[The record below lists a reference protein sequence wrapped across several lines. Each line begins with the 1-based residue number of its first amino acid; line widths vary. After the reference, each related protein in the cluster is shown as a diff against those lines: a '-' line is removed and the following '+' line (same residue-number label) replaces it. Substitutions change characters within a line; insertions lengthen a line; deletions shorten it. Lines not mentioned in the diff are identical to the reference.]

1 MVARSV
7 ASMPFVRLQIDRL
20 RHGPRPVATSD
31 RAQGA
36 AVLLAVTAC
45 LVDAHV
51 LTAMVIVAVMA
62 GLHLVWIRRAPRPA
76 RVLGLREPRWA
87 QVWCS
92 ALHWGYCSDDH
103 GRRNGDDDDR
113 PVPHPRRARPR
124 LTVTR
129 CGARSARARLLLR
142 RESLPGPSVRACRAR
157 CLDVVARLSIV
168 PPRAPAPWASL
179 GPAEL
184 VDHIEATHHAYLW
197 QELPRLTEL
206 ADKVARVHGHRH
218 PELADVVAVVGQ
230 LRADLEPH
238 LLKEERVLFPRIRRL
253 VAVVGT
259 PTFECGDLRNPI
271 SVMLTEHERVG
282 TLLTRTVKLPATS
295 PSHPTAVPATPPSTT
310 ALPRRDRHSPPRPQG
325 EQLLFPAVVDLEA
338 GRSRQH

>member
-1 MVARSV
+1 MTMEEGTVTT
-7 ASMPFVRLQIDRL
+7 MIDPSRTL
-20 RHGPRPVATSD
+20 GELVLVSPSLAAEFDQLGLDDCCGGNHSL
-31 RAQGA
+31 AQ
-36 AVLLAVTAC
+36 VC
-45 LVDAHV
+45 ER
-51 LTAMVIVAVMA
+51 A
-62 GLHLVWIRRAPRPA
+62 GLDV
-76 RVLGLREPRWA
+76 
-87 QVWCS
+87 S
-92 ALHWGYCSDDH
+92 
-103 GRRNGDDDDR
+103 
-113 PVPHPRRARPR
+113 
-124 LTVTR
+124 
-129 CGARSARARLLLR
+129 
-142 RESLPGPSVRACRAR
+142 
-157 CLDVVARLSIV
+157 DVVARLSIV

-238 LLKEERVLFPRIRRL
+238 LLEEERVLFPRIRQL

-282 TLLTRTVKLPATS
+282 TLLTRTREVTGDF
-295 PSHPTAVPATPPSTT
+295 TVPPDGCASYA
-310 ALPRRDRHSPPRPQG
+310 ALYHGLSRVETDTHLHVHK
-325 EQLLFPAVVDLEA
+325 ENNLLFPAVVDLEA